1 MKNKNGI
8 CGTYAVKNES
18 GTVTLYVD
26 TLSQDIVDIDVAPG
40 ETYVKFETERV
51 NMRNSA
57 YSTRVRLW
65 NILKQF
71 PDVTTIEIGSGV
83 YEIHINNETFP
94 NVRHVISKNNNFAN
108 GKSMLLKKIH
118 NGLKLC
124 NSFCLKENEVL
135 DLSGVTLLDAY
146 SLSGCMSDKIV
157 NEGKVNYID
166 MNAFVGSIFALKSTD
181 SSVAMAGTMLVDVNA
196 GFDETDFPKE
206 ISVVRSNIDLTKV
219 NNAHFHSLKV
229 FDVFRSHTNLSF
241 NRLCFSGDDSFELS
255 ALTSRNEY
263 GCFNNIEE
271 FDINNQYY
279 KTIDGIVYSNDGKT
293 LIACPGKK
301 EGTIKVAEGTKYVLR
316 CAFYNSHVSE
326 IIFPDSLIELGP
338 ESIKSCDNLQHIDF
352 GKGIKRIGG
361 ADMPTIS
368 YCESLTELD
377 IPEQVEVIGINA
389 FYCLKGLTTVHF
401 HDGIKR
407 IERYAFASCDK
418 LNDITLPES
427 VTNIGQFA
435 FGAAE
440 NIHLQGHC
448 LPRGLVKSVAQNSTA
463 VYVPTE
469 DMRAELLRS
478 VVTVEI
484 NGTVVYIP
492 KYMTTETINRSD
504 DRFNT
509 YGLTDE
515 FYIFIYEM
523 ASCTNAR
530 QDIAAKIYKLTKNEE
545 VGSYLRRISNSYSS
559 RLLKEGRE
567 EDLVEFLKLGLM
579 TDNAIKKLLKK
590 ADEKE
595 AAIVSAYILRLI
607 DNTSITKTS
616 FKL

>member
-1 MKNKNGI
+1 MKSINN
-8 CGTYAVKNES
+8 TYTAKNED
-18 GTVTLYVD
+18 GTVTLYID

-51 NMRNSA
+51 NIRNSA
-57 YSTRVRLW
+57 YSTRVWLR

-83 YEIHINNETFP
+83 YELDINNEMFP
-94 NVRHVISKNNNFAN
+94 NVRHVISKNSNFAN

-118 NGLKLC
+118 SGLKLC

-135 DLSGVTLLDAY
+135 DLSGVTVLDAY

-157 NEGKVNYID
+157 NESKVNYID
-166 MNAFVGSIFALKSTD
+166 MNAFVGSIFTLKNTG

-206 ISVVRSNIDLTKV
+206 ISVVRNNIDLLKV
-219 NNAHFHSLKV
+219 KNARFPSLKV
-229 FDVFRSHTNLSF
+229 FDVFRGHTDLSF
-241 NRLCFSGDDSFELS
+241 GKLCFSGDDSFELS
-255 ALTSRNEY
+255 ALMSRNEC
-263 GCFNNIEE
+263 GCFNNVEE

-279 KTIDGIVYSNDGKT
+279 KTIDGIIYSNDGKT

-301 EGTIKVAEGTKYVLR
+301 GGTIKVAEGTKYVLR
-316 CAFYNSHVSE
+316 CAFYNSHASE

-338 ESIKSCDNLQHIDF
+338 ESIKACDNLQHIDF

-368 YCESLTELD
+368 YCENLAEFD
-377 IPEQVEVIGINA
+377 IPEQVEAIGINT

-440 NIHLQGHC
+440 NVHLQGHC
-448 LPRGLVKSVAQNSTA
+448 MPRGLVKSVAQNSTA
-463 VYVPTE
+463 VYAPTE
-469 DMRAELLRS
+469 DMRAEMLRS
-478 VVTVEI
+478 VVTVEV

-492 KYMTTETINRSD
+492 KYMTTETINRTD

-515 FYIFIYEM
+515 FYMFIYEM

-579 TDNAIKKLLKK
+579 TENAIKKLLKK

-607 DNTSITKTS
+607 DYTSITKTS

>member
-51 NMRNSA
+51 NMRNSV

-108 GKSMLLKKIH
+108 GKSMLLKKIY

-135 DLSGVTLLDAY
+135 DLSGVTVLDAY

-157 NEGKVNYID
+157 NESKVNYID
-166 MNAFVGSIFALKSTD
+166 MNAFVGSIFTLKNTG

-206 ISVVRSNIDLTKV
+206 ISVVRNNIDLSKV
-219 NNAHFHSLKV
+219 KNARFPSLKV
-229 FDVFRSHTNLSF
+229 FDVFRGHTDLSF
-241 NRLCFSGDDSFELS
+241 GKLCFSGDDSFELS
-255 ALTSRNEY
+255 ALMSRNEC
-263 GCFNNIEE
+263 GCFNNVEE

-279 KTIDGIVYSNDGKT
+279 KTIDGIIYSNDGKT

-301 EGTIKVAEGTKYVLR
+301 GGTIKVAEGTKYVLR
-316 CAFYNSHVSE
+316 CAFYNSHASE

-338 ESIKSCDNLQHIDF
+338 ESIEACDNLQHIDF

-368 YCESLTELD
+368 YCENLAELD
-377 IPEQVEVIGINA
+377 IPEQVEAIGINT

-440 NIHLQGHC
+440 NVHLQGHC
-448 LPRGLVKSVAQNSTA
+448 MPRGLVKSVAQNSTA
-463 VYVPTE
+463 VYAPTE
-469 DMRAELLRS
+469 DMRAEMLRS
-478 VVTVEI
+478 VVTVEV

-492 KYMTTETINRSD
+492 KYMTTETINRTD

-515 FYIFIYEM
+515 FYMFIYEM

-579 TDNAIKKLLKK
+579 TENAIKKLLKK

>member
-1 MKNKNGI
+1 MKSINN
-8 CGTYAVKNES
+8 TYTAKNED
-18 GTVTLYVD
+18 GTVTLYID

-51 NMRNSA
+51 NIRNSA
-57 YSTRVRLW
+57 YSTRVWLR

-83 YEIHINNETFP
+83 YELDINNEMFP
-94 NVRHVISKNNNFAN
+94 NVRHVISKNSNFAN

-118 NGLKLC
+118 SGLKLC

-135 DLSGVTLLDAY
+135 DLSGVTVLDAY

-157 NEGKVNYID
+157 NESKVNYID
-166 MNAFVGSIFALKSTD
+166 MNAFVGSIFTLKNTG

-206 ISVVRSNIDLTKV
+206 ISVVRNNIDLLKV
-219 NNAHFHSLKV
+219 KNARFPSLKV
-229 FDVFRSHTNLSF
+229 FDVFRGHTDLSF
-241 NRLCFSGDDSFELS
+241 GKLCFSGDDSFELS
-255 ALTSRNEY
+255 ALMSRNEC
-263 GCFNNIEE
+263 GCFNNVEE

-279 KTIDGIVYSNDGKT
+279 KTIDGIIYSNDGKT

-301 EGTIKVAEGTKYVLR
+301 GGTIKVAEGTKYVLR
-316 CAFYNSHVSE
+316 CAFYNSHASE

-338 ESIKSCDNLQHIDF
+338 ESIKACDNLQHIDF

-368 YCESLTELD
+368 YCENLAEFD
-377 IPEQVEVIGINA
+377 IPEQVEAIGINT

-440 NIHLQGHC
+440 NVHLQGHC
-448 LPRGLVKSVAQNSTA
+448 MPRGLVKSVAQNSTA
-463 VYVPTE
+463 VYAPTE
-469 DMRAELLRS
+469 DMRAEMLRS
-478 VVTVEI
+478 VVTVEV

-492 KYMTTETINRSD
+492 KYMTTETINRTD

-515 FYIFIYEM
+515 FYMFIYEM

-579 TDNAIKKLLKK
+579 TENAIKKLLKE

>member
-1 MKNKNGI
+1 M
-8 CGTYAVKNES
+8 
-18 GTVTLYVD
+18 
-26 TLSQDIVDIDVAPG
+26 
-40 ETYVKFETERV
+40 
-51 NMRNSA
+51 
-57 YSTRVRLW
+57 
-65 NILKQF
+65 
-71 PDVTTIEIGSGV
+71 
-83 YEIHINNETFP
+83 FP
-94 NVRHVISKNNNFAN
+94 NVRHVISKNSNFAN

-118 NGLKLC
+118 SGLKLC

-135 DLSGVTLLDAY
+135 DLSGVTVLDAY

-157 NEGKVNYID
+157 NESKVNYID
-166 MNAFVGSIFALKSTD
+166 MNAFVGSIFTLKNTG

-206 ISVVRSNIDLTKV
+206 ISVVRNNIDLLKV
-219 NNAHFHSLKV
+219 KNARFPSLKV
-229 FDVFRSHTNLSF
+229 FDVFRGHTDLSF
-241 NRLCFSGDDSFELS
+241 GKLCFSGDDSFELS
-255 ALTSRNEY
+255 ALMSRNEC
-263 GCFNNIEE
+263 GCFNNVEE

-279 KTIDGIVYSNDGKT
+279 KTIDGIIYSNDGKT

-301 EGTIKVAEGTKYVLR
+301 GGTIKVAEGTKYVLR
-316 CAFYNSHVSE
+316 CAFYNSHASE

-338 ESIKSCDNLQHIDF
+338 ESIKACDNLQHIDF

-368 YCESLTELD
+368 YCENLAEFD
-377 IPEQVEVIGINA
+377 IPEQVEAIGINT

-440 NIHLQGHC
+440 NVHLQGHC
-448 LPRGLVKSVAQNSTA
+448 MPRGLVKSVAQNSTA
-463 VYVPTE
+463 VYAPTE
-469 DMRAELLRS
+469 DMRAEMLRS
-478 VVTVEI
+478 VVTVEV

-492 KYMTTETINRSD
+492 KYMTTETINRTD

-515 FYIFIYEM
+515 FYMFIYEM

-579 TDNAIKKLLKK
+579 TENAIKKLLKK

>member
-1 MKNKNGI
+1 MKSINN
-8 CGTYAVKNES
+8 TYTAKNED
-18 GTVTLYVD
+18 GTVTLYID

-51 NMRNSA
+51 NIRNSA
-57 YSTRVRLW
+57 YSTRVWLR

-83 YEIHINNETFP
+83 YELDINNEMFP
-94 NVRHVISKNNNFAN
+94 NVRHVISKNSNFAN

-118 NGLKLC
+118 SGLKLC

-135 DLSGVTLLDAY
+135 DLSGVTVLDAY

-157 NEGKVNYID
+157 NESKVNYID
-166 MNAFVGSIFALKSTD
+166 MNAFVGSIFTLKNTG

-206 ISVVRSNIDLTKV
+206 ISVVRNNIDLLKV
-219 NNAHFHSLKV
+219 KNARFPSLKV
-229 FDVFRSHTNLSF
+229 FDVFRGHTDLSF
-241 NRLCFSGDDSFELS
+241 GKLCFSGDDSFELS
-255 ALTSRNEY
+255 ALMSRNEC
-263 GCFNNIEE
+263 GCFKNVEE

-279 KTIDGIVYSNDGKT
+279 KTIDGIIYSNDGKT

-301 EGTIKVAEGTKYVLR
+301 GGTIKVAEGTKYVLR
-316 CAFYNSHVSE
+316 CAFYKSHASE

-338 ESIKSCDNLQHIDF
+338 ESIKACDNLQHIDF

-368 YCESLTELD
+368 YCENLAEFD
-377 IPEQVEVIGINA
+377 IPEQVEAIGINT

-440 NIHLQGHC
+440 NVHLQGHC
-448 LPRGLVKSVAQNSTA
+448 MPRGLVKSVAQNSTA
-463 VYVPTE
+463 VYAPTE
-469 DMRAELLRS
+469 DMRAEMLRS
-478 VVTVEI
+478 VVTVEV

-492 KYMTTETINRSD
+492 KYMTTETINRTD

-515 FYIFIYEM
+515 FYMFIYEM

-579 TDNAIKKLLKK
+579 TENAIKKLLKK

>member
-1 MKNKNGI
+1 MKSINN
-8 CGTYAVKNES
+8 TYTAKNED
-18 GTVTLYVD
+18 GTVTLYID

-51 NMRNSA
+51 NIRNSA
-57 YSTRVRLW
+57 YSTRVWLR

-83 YEIHINNETFP
+83 YELDINNEMFP
-94 NVRHVISKNNNFAN
+94 NVRHVISKNSNFAN

-118 NGLKLC
+118 SGLKLC

-135 DLSGVTLLDAY
+135 DLSGVTVLDAY

-157 NEGKVNYID
+157 NESKVNYID
-166 MNAFVGSIFALKSTD
+166 MNAFVGSIFTLKNTG

-206 ISVVRSNIDLTKV
+206 ISVVRNNIDLLKV
-219 NNAHFHSLKV
+219 KNARFPSLKV
-229 FDVFRSHTNLSF
+229 FDVFRGHTDLSF
-241 NRLCFSGDDSFELS
+241 GKLCFSGDDSFELS
-255 ALTSRNEY
+255 ALMSRNEC
-263 GCFNNIEE
+263 GCFNNVEE

-279 KTIDGIVYSNDGKT
+279 KTIDGIIYSNDGKT

-301 EGTIKVAEGTKYVLR
+301 GGTIKVAEGTKYVLR
-316 CAFYNSHVSE
+316 CAFYNSHASE

-338 ESIKSCDNLQHIDF
+338 ESIKACDNLQHIDF

-368 YCESLTELD
+368 YCENLAEFD
-377 IPEQVEVIGINA
+377 IPEQVEAIGINT

-440 NIHLQGHC
+440 NVHLQGHC
-448 LPRGLVKSVAQNSTA
+448 MPRGLVKSVAQNSTA
-463 VYVPTE
+463 VYAPTE
-469 DMRAELLRS
+469 DMRAEMLRS
-478 VVTVEI
+478 VVTVEV

-492 KYMTTETINRSD
+492 KYMTTETINRTD

-515 FYIFIYEM
+515 FYMFIYEM

-579 TDNAIKKLLKK
+579 TENAIKKLLKK

-607 DNTSITKTS
+607 DNMSITKTS

>member
-1 MKNKNGI
+1 MKSINN
-8 CGTYAVKNES
+8 TYTAKNED
-18 GTVTLYVD
+18 GTVTLHID

-51 NMRNSA
+51 NIRNSA
-57 YSTRVRLW
+57 YSTRVWLR

-83 YEIHINNETFP
+83 YELDINNEMFP
-94 NVRHVISKNNNFAN
+94 NVRHVISKNSNFAN

-118 NGLKLC
+118 SGLKLC

-135 DLSGVTLLDAY
+135 DLSGVAVLDAY

-157 NEGKVNYID
+157 NESKVNYID
-166 MNAFVGSIFALKSTD
+166 MNAFVGSIFTLKNTD

-206 ISVVRSNIDLTKV
+206 ISVVRNNIDLSKV
-219 NNAHFHSLKV
+219 KNARFPSLKV
-229 FDVFRSHTNLSF
+229 FDVFRGHTDLSF
-241 NRLCFSGDDSFELS
+241 GKLCFSGDDSFKLS
-255 ALTSRNEY
+255 ALMSRNEC
-263 GCFNNIEE
+263 GCFNNVEE

-279 KTIDGIVYSNDGKT
+279 KTIDGIIYSNDGKT

-301 EGTIKVAEGTKYVLR
+301 GGTIKVAEGTKYVLR
-316 CAFYNSHVSE
+316 CAFYNSHASE

-338 ESIKSCDNLQHIDF
+338 ESIKACDNLQHIDF

-377 IPEQVEVIGINA
+377 IPEQVEAIGINT

-418 LNDITLPES
+418 LKDITLPES

-440 NIHLQGHC
+440 NVHLQGHC
-448 LPRGLVKSVAQNSTA
+448 MPRGLVKSVAQNSTA
-463 VYVPTE
+463 VYAPTE
-469 DMRAELLRS
+469 DMRAEMLRS
-478 VVTVEI
+478 VVTVDV
-484 NGTVVYIP
+484 NGTVVCIP
-492 KYMTTETINRSD
+492 KYMTTETINRTD

-515 FYIFIYEM
+515 FYMFIYEM

-530 QDIAAKIYKLTKNEE
+530 QDIAAKIYKLTKNEG

-579 TDNAIKKLLKK
+579 TENAIKKLLKK

>member
-1 MKNKNGI
+1 
-8 CGTYAVKNES
+8 
-18 GTVTLYVD
+18 
-26 TLSQDIVDIDVAPG
+26 
-40 ETYVKFETERV
+40 
-51 NMRNSA
+51 
-57 YSTRVRLW
+57 
-65 NILKQF
+65 
-71 PDVTTIEIGSGV
+71 
-83 YEIHINNETFP
+83 
-94 NVRHVISKNNNFAN
+94 
-108 GKSMLLKKIH
+108 
-118 NGLKLC
+118 
-124 NSFCLKENEVL
+124 
-135 DLSGVTLLDAY
+135 
-146 SLSGCMSDKIV
+146 
-157 NEGKVNYID
+157 
-166 MNAFVGSIFALKSTD
+166 MNAFVGSIFTLKNTG

-206 ISVVRSNIDLTKV
+206 ISVVRNNIDLLKV
-219 NNAHFHSLKV
+219 KNARFPSLKV
-229 FDVFRSHTNLSF
+229 FDVFRGHTDLSF
-241 NRLCFSGDDSFELS
+241 GKLCFSGDDSFELS
-255 ALTSRNEY
+255 ALMSRNEC
-263 GCFNNIEE
+263 GCFNNVEE

-279 KTIDGIVYSNDGKT
+279 KTIDGIIYSNDGKT

-301 EGTIKVAEGTKYVLR
+301 GGTIKVAEGTKYVLR
-316 CAFYNSHVSE
+316 CAFYNSHASE

-338 ESIKSCDNLQHIDF
+338 ESIKACDNLQHIDF

-368 YCESLTELD
+368 YCENLAEFD
-377 IPEQVEVIGINA
+377 IPEQVEAIGINT

-440 NIHLQGHC
+440 NVHLQGHC
-448 LPRGLVKSVAQNSTA
+448 MPRGLVKSVAQNSTA
-463 VYVPTE
+463 VYAPTE
-469 DMRAELLRS
+469 DMRAEMLRS
-478 VVTVEI
+478 VVTVEV

-492 KYMTTETINRSD
+492 KYMTTETINRTD

-515 FYIFIYEM
+515 FYMFIYEM

-579 TDNAIKKLLKK
+579 TENAIKKLLKK

>member
-1 MKNKNGI
+1 MKSINN
-8 CGTYAVKNES
+8 TYTAKNED
-18 GTVTLYVD
+18 GTVTLYID

-51 NMRNSA
+51 NIRNSA
-57 YSTRVRLW
+57 YSTRVWLR

-83 YEIHINNETFP
+83 YELDINNEMFP
-94 NVRHVISKNNNFAN
+94 NVRHVISKNSNFAN

-118 NGLKLC
+118 SGLKLC

-135 DLSGVTLLDAY
+135 DLSGVTVLDAY

-157 NEGKVNYID
+157 NESKVNYID
-166 MNAFVGSIFALKSTD
+166 MNAFVGSIFTLKNTG

-206 ISVVRSNIDLTKV
+206 ISVVRNNIDLLKV
-219 NNAHFHSLKV
+219 KNARFPSLKV
-229 FDVFRSHTNLSF
+229 FDVFMGHTDLSF
-241 NRLCFSGDDSFELS
+241 GKLCFSGDDSFELS
-255 ALTSRNEY
+255 ALMSRNEC
-263 GCFNNIEE
+263 GCFNNVEE

-279 KTIDGIVYSNDGKT
+279 KTIDGIIYSNDGKT

-301 EGTIKVAEGTKYVLR
+301 GGTIKVAEGTKYVLR
-316 CAFYNSHVSE
+316 CAFYNSHASE

-338 ESIKSCDNLQHIDF
+338 ESIKACDNLQHIDF

-368 YCESLTELD
+368 YCENLAEFD
-377 IPEQVEVIGINA
+377 IPEQVEAIGINT

-407 IERYAFASCDK
+407 IERCAFASCDK

-440 NIHLQGHC
+440 NVHLQGHC
-448 LPRGLVKSVAQNSTA
+448 MPRGLVKSVAQNSTA
-463 VYVPTE
+463 VYAPTE
-469 DMRAELLRS
+469 DMRAEMLRS
-478 VVTVEI
+478 VVTVEV

-492 KYMTTETINRSD
+492 KYMTTETINRTD

-515 FYIFIYEM
+515 FYMFIYEM

-579 TDNAIKKLLKK
+579 TENAIKKLLKK

>member
-1 MKNKNGI
+1 MKNKNG
-8 CGTYAVKNES
+8 TYTVKNES

-51 NMRNSA
+51 NMRNPA
-57 YSTRVRLW
+57 YGTRVRLW

-83 YEIHINNETFP
+83 CEININNETFP
-94 NVRHVISKNNNFAN
+94 NVRHVISKNNNFVN

-124 NSFCLKENEVL
+124 NSFCLKEYEEL
-135 DLSGVTLLDAY
+135 DLTNVTYLGAY

-157 NEGKVNYID
+157 NEDKVSYID
-166 MNAFVGSIFALKSTD
+166 KDAFVGSIFTLKNID
-181 SSVAMAGTMLVDVNA
+181 SSVVMVGTMLVDVNI

-206 ISVVRSNIDLTKV
+206 ISVVRCNIDLTKV
-219 NNAHFHSLKV
+219 KNAHFHSLKS
-229 FDVFRSHTNLSF
+229 FDTFRGYTNLMF
-241 NRLCFSGDDSFELS
+241 ERLCFSGDDSFELS
-255 ALTSRNEY
+255 ALTSRNEC
-263 GCFNNIEE
+263 GCFNNVEE
-271 FDINNQYY
+271 FDISNQYY
-279 KTIDGIVYSNDGKT
+279 KTIDGIIYSNDGKT
-293 LIACPGKK
+293 LIACPCKK
-301 EGTIKVAEGTKYVLR
+301 EGTIKVADGTKYVLR
-316 CAFYNSHVSE
+316 RAFYNSHASE

-338 ESIKSCDNLQHIDF
+338 ESIKACDNLQHIDF
-352 GKGIKRIGG
+352 GKCIKRIGG

-377 IPEQVEVIGINA
+377 IPEQVDVIGTNT

-418 LNDITLPES
+418 LKDITLPES

-440 NIHLQGHC
+440 NIHIQGHC
-448 LPRGLVKSVAQNSTA
+448 MPRGLVKSVAQNSTA
-463 VYVPTE
+463 VYASTE
-469 DMRAELLRS
+469 DMRAEILRS
-478 VVTVEI
+478 VVTVEV
-484 NGTVVYIP
+484 NGAVVYIP
-492 KYMTTETINRSD
+492 KYMTTETINRTD

-515 FYIFIYEM
+515 FYMFIYEM

-530 QDIAAKIYKLTKNEE
+530 QDIAAKIYKLTKNEK

-579 TDNAIKKLLKK
+579 TENAIKKLLKK

>member
-1 MKNKNGI
+1 MKSINN
-8 CGTYAVKNES
+8 TYTAKNED
-18 GTVTLYVD
+18 GTVTLYID

-51 NMRNSA
+51 NIRNSA
-57 YSTRVRLW
+57 YSTRVWLR

-83 YEIHINNETFP
+83 YELDINNEMFP
-94 NVRHVISKNNNFAN
+94 NVRHVISKNSNFAN

-118 NGLKLC
+118 SGLKLC

-135 DLSGVTLLDAY
+135 DLSGVTVLDAY

-157 NEGKVNYID
+157 NESKVNYID
-166 MNAFVGSIFALKSTD
+166 MNAFVGSIFTLKNTG

-206 ISVVRSNIDLTKV
+206 ISVVRNNIDLLKV
-219 NNAHFHSLKV
+219 KNARFPSLKV
-229 FDVFRSHTNLSF
+229 FDVFRGHTDLSF
-241 NRLCFSGDDSFELS
+241 GKLCFSGDDSFELS
-255 ALTSRNEY
+255 ALMSRNEC
-263 GCFNNIEE
+263 GCFNNVEE

-279 KTIDGIVYSNDGKT
+279 KTIDGIIYSNDGKT

-301 EGTIKVAEGTKYVLR
+301 GGTIKVAEGTKYVLR
-316 CAFYNSHVSE
+316 CAFYNSHASE

-338 ESIKSCDNLQHIDF
+338 ESIKACDNLQHIDF

-368 YCESLTELD
+368 YCENLAEFD
-377 IPEQVEVIGINA
+377 IPEQVEAIGINT

-440 NIHLQGHC
+440 NVHLQGHC
-448 LPRGLVKSVAQNSTA
+448 MPRGLVKSVAQNSTA
-463 VYVPTE
+463 VYAPTE
-469 DMRAELLRS
+469 DMRAEMLRS
-478 VVTVEI
+478 VVTVEV

-492 KYMTTETINRSD
+492 KYMTTETINRTD

-515 FYIFIYEM
+515 FYMFIYEM

-559 RLLKEGRE
+559 RLLEEGRE

-579 TDNAIKKLLKK
+579 TENAIKKLLKK

>member
-1 MKNKNGI
+1 MKSINN
-8 CGTYAVKNES
+8 TYTAKNED
-18 GTVTLYVD
+18 GTVTLYID

-51 NMRNSA
+51 NIRNSA
-57 YSTRVRLW
+57 YSTRVWLR

-83 YEIHINNETFP
+83 YELDINNEMFP
-94 NVRHVISKNNNFAN
+94 NVRHVISKNSNFAN

-118 NGLKLC
+118 SGLKLC

-135 DLSGVTLLDAY
+135 DLSGVTVLDAY

-157 NEGKVNYID
+157 NESKVNYID
-166 MNAFVGSIFALKSTD
+166 MNAFVGSIFTLKNTG

-206 ISVVRSNIDLTKV
+206 ISVVRNNIDLLKV
-219 NNAHFHSLKV
+219 KNARFPSLKV
-229 FDVFRSHTNLSF
+229 FDVFRGHTDLSF
-241 NRLCFSGDDSFELS
+241 GKLCFSGDDSFELS
-255 ALTSRNEY
+255 ALMSRNEC
-263 GCFNNIEE
+263 GCFNNVEE

-279 KTIDGIVYSNDGKT
+279 KTIDGIIYSNDGKT

-301 EGTIKVAEGTKYVLR
+301 GGTIKVAEGTKYVLR
-316 CAFYNSHVSE
+316 CAFYNSHASE

-338 ESIKSCDNLQHIDF
+338 ESIKACDNLQHIDF

-368 YCESLTELD
+368 YCENPAEFD
-377 IPEQVEVIGINA
+377 IPEQVEAIGINT

-440 NIHLQGHC
+440 NVHLQGHC
-448 LPRGLVKSVAQNSTA
+448 MPRGLVKSVAQNSTA
-463 VYVPTE
+463 VYAPTE
-469 DMRAELLRS
+469 DMRAEMLRS
-478 VVTVEI
+478 VVTVEV

-492 KYMTTETINRSD
+492 KYMTTETINRTD

-515 FYIFIYEM
+515 FYMFIYEM

-579 TDNAIKKLLKK
+579 TENAIKKLLKE

>member
-1 MKNKNGI
+1 MKSINN
-8 CGTYAVKNES
+8 TYTAKNED
-18 GTVTLYVD
+18 GTVTLYID

-51 NMRNSA
+51 NIRNSA
-57 YSTRVRLW
+57 YSTRVWLR

-83 YEIHINNETFP
+83 YELDINNEMFP
-94 NVRHVISKNNNFAN
+94 NVRHVISKNSNFAN

-118 NGLKLC
+118 SGLKLC

-135 DLSGVTLLDAY
+135 DLSGVMVLDAY

-157 NEGKVNYID
+157 NESKVNYID
-166 MNAFVGSIFALKSTD
+166 MNAFVGSIFTLKNTG

-206 ISVVRSNIDLTKV
+206 ISVVRNNIDLLKV
-219 NNAHFHSLKV
+219 KNARFPSLKV
-229 FDVFRSHTNLSF
+229 FDVFRGHTDLSF
-241 NRLCFSGDDSFELS
+241 GKLCFSGDDSFELS
-255 ALTSRNEY
+255 ALMSRNEC
-263 GCFNNIEE
+263 GCFNNVEE

-279 KTIDGIVYSNDGKT
+279 KTIDGIIYSNDGKT

-301 EGTIKVAEGTKYVLR
+301 GGTIKVAEGTKYVLR
-316 CAFYNSHVSE
+316 CAFYNSHASE

-338 ESIKSCDNLQHIDF
+338 ESIKACDNLQHIDF

-368 YCESLTELD
+368 YCENLAEFD
-377 IPEQVEVIGINA
+377 IPEQVEAIGINT

-440 NIHLQGHC
+440 NVHLQGHC
-448 LPRGLVKSVAQNSTA
+448 MPRGLVKSVAQNSTA
-463 VYVPTE
+463 VYAPTE
-469 DMRAELLRS
+469 DMRAEMLRS
-478 VVTVEI
+478 VVTVEV

-492 KYMTTETINRSD
+492 KYMTTETINRTD

-515 FYIFIYEM
+515 FYMFIYEM

-579 TDNAIKKLLKK
+579 TENAIKKLLKK

>member
-1 MKNKNGI
+1 MKSINN
-8 CGTYAVKNES
+8 TYTAKNED
-18 GTVTLYVD
+18 GTVTLYID

-51 NMRNSA
+51 NIRNSA
-57 YSTRVRLW
+57 YSTRVWLR

-83 YEIHINNETFP
+83 YELDINNEMFP
-94 NVRHVISKNNNFAN
+94 NVRHVISKNSNFAN

-118 NGLKLC
+118 SGLKLC

-135 DLSGVTLLDAY
+135 DLSGVTVLDAY

-157 NEGKVNYID
+157 NESKVNYID
-166 MNAFVGSIFALKSTD
+166 MNAFVGSIFTLKNTG

-206 ISVVRSNIDLTKV
+206 ISVVRNNIDLLKV
-219 NNAHFHSLKV
+219 KNARFPSLKV
-229 FDVFRSHTNLSF
+229 FDVFRGHTDLSF
-241 NRLCFSGDDSFELS
+241 GKLCFSGDDSFELS
-255 ALTSRNEY
+255 ALMSRNEC
-263 GCFNNIEE
+263 GCFNNVEE

-279 KTIDGIVYSNDGKT
+279 KTIDGIIYSNDGKT

-301 EGTIKVAEGTKYVLR
+301 GGTIKVAEGTKYVLR
-316 CAFYNSHVSE
+316 CAFYNSHASE

-338 ESIKSCDNLQHIDF
+338 ESIKACDNLQHIDF

-368 YCESLTELD
+368 YCENLAEFD
-377 IPEQVEVIGINA
+377 IPEQVEAIGINT

-440 NIHLQGHC
+440 NVHLQGHC
-448 LPRGLVKSVAQNSTA
+448 MPRGLVKSVAQNSTA
-463 VYVPTE
+463 VYAPTE
-469 DMRAELLRS
+469 DMRAEMLRS
-478 VVTVEI
+478 VVTVEV

-492 KYMTTETINRSD
+492 KYMTTETINRTD

-515 FYIFIYEM
+515 FYMFIYEM

-579 TDNAIKKLLKK
+579 TENAIKKLLKK

-607 DNTSITKTS
+607 DNTPITKTS

>member
-1 MKNKNGI
+1 MKSINN
-8 CGTYAVKNES
+8 TYTAKNED
-18 GTVTLYVD
+18 GTVTLYID

-51 NMRNSA
+51 NIRNSA
-57 YSTRVRLW
+57 YSTRVWLR

-83 YEIHINNETFP
+83 YELDINNEMFP
-94 NVRHVISKNNNFAN
+94 NVRHVISKNSNFAD

-118 NGLKLC
+118 SGLKLC

-135 DLSGVTLLDAY
+135 DLSGVTVLDAY

-157 NEGKVNYID
+157 NESKVNYID
-166 MNAFVGSIFALKSTD
+166 MNAFVGSIFTLKNTG

-206 ISVVRSNIDLTKV
+206 ISVVRNNIDLLKV
-219 NNAHFHSLKV
+219 KNARFPSLKV
-229 FDVFRSHTNLSF
+229 FDVFRGHTDLSF
-241 NRLCFSGDDSFELS
+241 GKLCFSGDDSFELS
-255 ALTSRNEY
+255 ALMSRNEC
-263 GCFNNIEE
+263 GCFNNVEE

-279 KTIDGIVYSNDGKT
+279 KTIDGIIYSNDGKT

-301 EGTIKVAEGTKYVLR
+301 GGTIKVAEGTKYVLR
-316 CAFYNSHVSE
+316 CAFYNSHASE

-338 ESIKSCDNLQHIDF
+338 ESIKACDNLQHIDF

-368 YCESLTELD
+368 YCENLAEFD
-377 IPEQVEVIGINA
+377 IPEQVEAIGINT

-440 NIHLQGHC
+440 NVHLQGHC
-448 LPRGLVKSVAQNSTA
+448 MPMGLVKSVAQNSTA
-463 VYVPTE
+463 VYAPTE
-469 DMRAELLRS
+469 DMRAEMLRS
-478 VVTVEI
+478 VVTVEV

-492 KYMTTETINRSD
+492 KYMTTETINRTD

-515 FYIFIYEM
+515 FYMFIYEM

-579 TDNAIKKLLKK
+579 TENAIKKLLKK

>member
-1 MKNKNGI
+1 MKSINN
-8 CGTYAVKNES
+8 TYTAKNED
-18 GTVTLYVD
+18 GTVTLYID

-51 NMRNSA
+51 NIRNSA
-57 YSTRVRLW
+57 YSTRVWLR

-83 YEIHINNETFP
+83 YELDINNEMFP
-94 NVRHVISKNNNFAN
+94 NVRHVISKNSNFAN

-118 NGLKLC
+118 SGLKLC

-135 DLSGVTLLDAY
+135 DLSGVTVLDAY

-157 NEGKVNYID
+157 NESKVNYID
-166 MNAFVGSIFALKSTD
+166 MNAFVGSIFTLKNTG

-206 ISVVRSNIDLTKV
+206 ISVVRNNIDLLKV
-219 NNAHFHSLKV
+219 KNARFPSLKV
-229 FDVFRSHTNLSF
+229 FDVFRGHTDLSF
-241 NRLCFSGDDSFELS
+241 GKLCFSGDDSFELS
-255 ALTSRNEY
+255 ALMSRNEC
-263 GCFNNIEE
+263 GCFNNVEE

-279 KTIDGIVYSNDGKT
+279 KTIDGIIYSNDGKT

-301 EGTIKVAEGTKYVLR
+301 GGTIKVAEGTKYVLR
-316 CAFYNSHVSE
+316 CAFYNSHASE

-338 ESIKSCDNLQHIDF
+338 ESIKACDNLQHIDF

-368 YCESLTELD
+368 YCENLAKFD
-377 IPEQVEVIGINA
+377 IPEQVEAIGINT

-440 NIHLQGHC
+440 NVHLQGHC
-448 LPRGLVKSVAQNSTA
+448 MPRGLVKSVAQNSTA
-463 VYVPTE
+463 VYAPTE
-469 DMRAELLRS
+469 DMRAEMLRS
-478 VVTVEI
+478 VVTVEV

-492 KYMTTETINRSD
+492 KYMTTETINRTD

-515 FYIFIYEM
+515 FYMFIYEM

-579 TDNAIKKLLKK
+579 TENAIKKLLKK

>member
-51 NMRNSA
+51 NMRNSV

-135 DLSGVTLLDAY
+135 DLSGVTVLDAY

-157 NEGKVNYID
+157 NESKVNYID
-166 MNAFVGSIFALKSTD
+166 MNAFVGSIFTLKNTG

-196 GFDETDFPKE
+196 GFDETDFSKE

-219 NNAHFHSLKV
+219 KNAHFHSLKV
-229 FDVFRSHTNLSF
+229 FDVFRGHTDLSF
-241 NRLCFSGDDSFELS
+241 GKLCFSGDDSFELS
-255 ALTSRNEY
+255 ALTSRNEC
-263 GCFNNIEE
+263 GCFNNVEE

-279 KTIDGIVYSNDGKT
+279 KTIDGIIYSNDGKT

-301 EGTIKVAEGTKYVLR
+301 EGTIKIAEGTKYVLR
-316 CAFYNSHVSE
+316 CAFYNSHASE
-326 IIFPDSLIELGP
+326 IIFPDSLVELGP
-338 ESIKSCDNLQHIDF
+338 ESIKACDSLRHIDF

-361 ADMPTIS
+361 TDTPTIS

-377 IPEQVEVIGINA
+377 IPEQVEVIGINT
-389 FYCLKGLTTVHF
+389 FYCLKGLTTVNF

-440 NIHLQGHC
+440 NIHLQGNF
-448 LPRGLVKSVAQNSTA
+448 LPRGLVKAVAQNSTVIYA
-463 VYVPTE
+463 PTD
-469 DMRAELLRS
+469 DMRAEMLRS
-478 VVTVEI
+478 VVTVEV
-484 NGTVVYIP
+484 NGAVVYIP
-492 KYMTTETINRSD
+492 KYMTTETIHRTD

-515 FYIFIYEM
+515 FYMFIYEM

-530 QDIAAKIYKLTKNEE
+530 QDIAARIYKLTKNEE

-579 TDNAIKKLLKK
+579 TENAIKKLLKK

>member
-51 NMRNSA
+51 NMRNSV

-135 DLSGVTLLDAY
+135 DLSGVTVLDAY

-157 NEGKVNYID
+157 NESKVNYID
-166 MNAFVGSIFALKSTD
+166 MNAFVGSIFTLKNTG

-206 ISVVRSNIDLTKV
+206 ISVVRNNIDLSKV
-219 NNAHFHSLKV
+219 KNARFPSLKV
-229 FDVFRSHTNLSF
+229 FDVFRGHTDLSF
-241 NRLCFSGDDSFELS
+241 GKLCFSGDDSFELS
-255 ALTSRNEY
+255 ALMSRNEC
-263 GCFNNIEE
+263 GCFNNVEE

-279 KTIDGIVYSNDGKT
+279 KTIDGIIYSNDGKT

-301 EGTIKVAEGTKYVLR
+301 GGTIKVAEGTKYVLR
-316 CAFYNSHVSE
+316 CAFYNSHASE
-326 IIFPDSLIELGP
+326 IIFPDSLIELG
-338 ESIKSCDNLQHIDF
+338 
-352 GKGIKRIGG
+352 
-361 ADMPTIS
+361 
-368 YCESLTELD
+368 
-377 IPEQVEVIGINA
+377 
-389 FYCLKGLTTVHF
+389 
-401 HDGIKR
+401 
-407 IERYAFASCDK
+407 
-418 LNDITLPES
+418 PES

-440 NIHLQGHC
+440 NVHLQGHC
-448 LPRGLVKSVAQNSTA
+448 MPRGLVKSVAQNSTA
-463 VYVPTE
+463 VYAPTE
-469 DMRAELLRS
+469 DMRAEMLRS
-478 VVTVEI
+478 VVTVEV

-492 KYMTTETINRSD
+492 KYMTTETINRTD

-515 FYIFIYEM
+515 FYMFIYEM

-579 TDNAIKKLLKK
+579 TENAIKKLLKK